1 MNGPQVLADPDA
13 VARAAAEHI
22 LKSAASAIGAT
33 GGFRI
38 GLSGGRTP
46 ERLYRLLGTPGMATR
61 VAWERVSF
69 FFSDER
75 DAPPNEP
82 DSQYWVTRKL
92 LMEPVGARP
101 DHIHRMKADAHDLE
115 AAAREYDARLDPP
128 LDLLLLGVGRD
139 GHIASIFPGSPL
151 VRERRQRVA
160 AVTDSPRPPRRRL
173 TVTPRAI
180 DEAREVMV
188 LATGSDKAVVL
199 VRVFAEEPDVA
210 AIPAGLLREAKWLV
224 DRAAAEI
231 LNRS

>member
-1 MNGPQVLADPDA
+1 MNGPRVLADPDA

-22 LKSAASAIGAT
+22 LSSAAAAIGTT
-33 GGFRI
+33 GEFRL

-46 ERLYRLLGTPGMATR
+46 ERLYRLLATAGMAPR
-61 VAWERVSF
+61 VAWEKVSF

-75 DAPPNEP
+75 DAPPSEP

-101 DHIHRMKADAHDLE
+101 DRIHRMKADAHDLE

-128 LDLLLLGVGRD
+128 LHLLLLGVGRD
-139 GHIASIFPGSPL
+139 GHTASIFPGSPL
-151 VRERRQRVA
+151 VRERTRRVA

-173 TVTPRAI
+173 TVTPRTI

-188 LATGSDKAVVL
+188 LATGTDKAAVL
-199 VRVFAEEPDVA
+199 ARVFGEAPDVNA
-210 AIPAGLLREAKWLV
+210 VPASLLRQATWLV
-224 DRAAAEI
+224 DRAAATD
-231 LNRS
+231 LQRL